1 MLEFIKQYPALLEKN
16 ETGGYGVFFPYLP
29 GLGTAGDT
37 YQEALSMAKE
47 ALNIYLADMI
57 DDREDVPHFNLNDV
71 VAEARELNAIVAM
84 IEPDKWQLMDM
95 VKRPQRKRVN
105 ITILDGVLELA
116 DQLAQK
122 LKTSRSDI
130 IEKGLRAIM

>member
-1 MLEFIKQYPALLEKN
+1 
-16 ETGGYGVFFPYLP
+16 
-29 GLGTAGDT
+29 
-37 YQEALSMAKE
+37 
-47 ALNIYLADMI
+47 MI